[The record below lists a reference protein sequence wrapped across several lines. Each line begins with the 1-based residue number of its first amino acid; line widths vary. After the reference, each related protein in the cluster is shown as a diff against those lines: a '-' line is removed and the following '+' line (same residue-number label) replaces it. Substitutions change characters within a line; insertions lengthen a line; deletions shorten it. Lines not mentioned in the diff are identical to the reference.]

1 VKYLPLLWSG
11 IWRKPAR
18 TTLIILQVAVAFGLF
33 GVLQGMKSGVDRVVA
48 DARGDLLVVHSRVS
62 FADSLPLAYLKRIES
77 VPGVKLVGIVDGLDA
92 TYRKPTQPVGVV
104 AANLS
109 QAWVADNVLAVSPQ
123 ALRAF
128 EQTRTGALITR
139 GLAKEFGWKA
149 GDRIPLLS
157 GTRQSNGS
165 GSWVFEVVGTFID
178 KLDVQGNDFI
188 LIHYDYLDAAR
199 QANKGTAAR
208 YIVVLSDPRQ
218 AATVADDIDRQFAN
232 SSNQTQTDS
241 FRELA
246 QSQMQAI
253 GNLNFVIRSVIA
265 AVLFASLFSTAT
277 MMTQSI
283 RERSPELAVLKT
295 LGFTDGTV
303 FALIVAEAMAM
314 CFAAS
319 VLGLSLAEIAFPFA
333 AKRVPGIA
341 MPLAVVEV
349 GLAASLLVAL
359 LSVAAAAV
367 RAARLEVVAALAIR

>member
-1 VKYLPLLWSG
+1 MKYLPLLWSG
-11 IWRKPAR
+11 IWRKPTR
-18 TTLIILQVAVAFGLF
+18 TTLIILQVAVAFALF

-48 DARGDLLVVHSRVS
+48 DARADLLVVHSRVS

-77 VPGVKLVGIVDGLDA
+77 VPGVELVGIVDGLDA
-92 TYRKPTQPVGVV
+92 TYQKPTQPVGVV

-109 QAWVADNVLAVSPQ
+109 QAWVADNVIAVSPQ

-128 EQTRTGALITR
+128 EQTRTGALITS
-139 GLAKEFGWKA
+139 GLAEEYGWKA

-157 GTRQSNGS
+157 PTQQSNGS
-165 GSWVFEVVGTFID
+165 GSWLFDVVGTFVD

-199 QANKGTAAR
+199 QANKSTAAR
-208 YIVVLSDPRQ
+208 YIVVLSDPKQ
-218 AATVADDIDRQFAN
+218 AVTVADAIDRQFAN

-277 MMTQSI
+277 LMTQSI

-295 LGFTDGTV
+295 VGFTDGTV
-303 FALIVAEAMAM
+303 FALVVAESMAM
-314 CFAAS
+314 CFAAA
-319 VLGLSLAEIAFPFA
+319 VLGLSLAEMAFPIA

-341 MPLAVVEV
+341 MPLGVVEV
-349 GLAASLLVAL
+349 GLATSLLVAV

-367 RAARLEVVAALAIR
+367 RAAKLEAVSALAVR